1 MSVKALKA
9 IAEGKGV
16 SLAGCVEKGDI
27 IRAVRGPVR
36 RDAESRDRQLL
47 RLERTAEQRLE
58 SSWTAIAP
66 PAACRVLRFRTFGD
80 RGLVAVTF
88 DAPATTTVADA
99 LRAYAS
105 RRAPGGYASIG
116 GFLAFDG
123 DGAPLSVHGDV
134 NGAPLSVHGGG
145 AGLSSTLEGLGFF
158 AGEIVTVVDVG
169 GARVKM
175 VEDTVGGGGGAAPA
189 SSCVSSAS

>member
-1 MSVKALKA
+1 MSNDNFRGWEERLAAEDAASLQRCRNDFHVNYVFVDGGFVPDRPHVVWSANEDDDDADADGLEAMSVKALKA

-99 LRAYAS
+99 LRAYQRPS
-105 RRAPGGYASIG
+105 GNI
-116 GFLAFDG
+116 
-123 DGAPLSVHGDV
+123 VHW
-134 NGAPLSVHGGG
+134 S
-145 AGLSSTLEGLGFF
+145 
-158 AGEIVTVVDVG
+158 
-169 GARVKM
+169 
-175 VEDTVGGGGGAAPA
+175 
-189 SSCVSSAS
+189 